1 MNPLTNCKLCLTF
14 VYLLLFC
21 FAEYTGSLHSRW
33 TAHSLVG
40 AQTVEHSHLLLF
52 LTAYQPPWSSLG
64 LKALIVNIL
73 MAFGQDGA
81 Y

>member
-1 MNPLTNCKLCLTF
+1 MNPLTNCKLPHLCLPAA
-14 VYLLLFC
+14 V

-52 LTAYQPPWSSLG
+52 LTAYQSPWSSLG

-73 MAFGQDGA
+73 MTLGQDGA